1 MRKAGLQKA
10 SGCGDVV
17 GVGQQRP
24 AGRTAVKVHLLLDG
38 LPQVLHDMEPVSD
51 LLRLRCSLPS
61 SLGVET
67 APISANHF
75 HLGVSLQPVGAA
87 DDISILKNVDH
98 HATLQIHNDRA
109 VGLRFPP
116 APVVDPDDRRR
127 LGIVLSTVLQL
138 PKHRVIADPKAQTM
152 QQPLGRPSAG
162 RMPKMA
168 DNLPDTR
175 STTCKW
181 TRNRGDL
188 VRERPAGASG
198 CQTSPTANC
207 EINRYLVS
215 MRGIILQPPT
225 PPAVTSA

>member
-1 MRKAGLQKA
+1 M
-10 SGCGDVV
+10 
-17 GVGQQRP
+17 
-24 AGRTAVKVHLLLDG
+24 LLNG
-38 LPQVLHDMEPVSD
+38 LPQVLHDMEPISD
-51 LLRLRCSLPS
+51 LLRLRCPLPC

-67 APISANHF
+67 TPISANHF
-75 HLGVSLQPVGAA
+75 HLGVSLEPVGAG

-116 APVVDPDDRRR
+116 APIVDPDDCRR
-127 LGIVLSTVLQL
+127 LGGALSTPFQL
-138 PKHRVIADPKAQTM
+138 PEHRVIADPKAQTM
-152 QQPLGRPSAG
+152 QQPLRRPSAC

-168 DNLPDTR
+168 DNLPYTR

-181 TRNRGDL
+181 TRNRADL
-188 VRERPAGASG
+188 VRESPVWASG
-198 CQTSPTANC
+198 CLTSPTANC